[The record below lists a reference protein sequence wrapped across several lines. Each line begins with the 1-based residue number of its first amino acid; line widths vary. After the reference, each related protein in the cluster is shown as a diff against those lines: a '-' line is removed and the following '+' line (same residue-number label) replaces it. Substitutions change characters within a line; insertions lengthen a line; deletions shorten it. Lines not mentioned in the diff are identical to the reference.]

1 LPAFK
6 DITRGLMWE
15 KAVVELECENE
26 SSGYLVGGP
35 FGKDKK
41 DVIAIIIVA
50 VSTSLIV
57 VLTIELKL
65 IPQWVNFLGSSTVLK
80 TALYPLA
87 ISWIIFILG
96 LLFRTILWL
105 RYKPLT
111 LEEIDEVDWP
121 LISVIMP
128 AFNEE
133 NLVLQAI
140 DSVFAA
146 DYPRN
151 RLEVIVID
159 DGSHDN
165 TYEKL
170 RLAKKRYGGYI
181 RIIKFKRNLGKRL
194 ALYSGIKA
202 SSGEIIVTV
211 DTDSR
216 VGQNALKNIV
226 LPLLLEPR
234 TGAVAGRVAAL
245 NEKENL
251 LTRMLAVRYSIAFD
265 FGRAYQSVYG
275 GVLVCPGALSSF
287 RREAISP
294 ILKEWSSQVF
304 MGKTCTHGE
313 DKALTNLVLRNGYLT
328 KYQSNAVVHTQV
340 PNNFRQMN
348 RMHIRWTRSYIR
360 ESIIFAKFIISSYQL
375 KSRYLP
381 ALDFLFLNFLYPFH
395 LFMTA
400 VIFYSFFYD
409 PLFILQQLAFLALIS
424 LIVSMYYLKTQ
435 KNLTFIYGIPYG
447 ILTALCLWWVFPY
460 SLLTLNEPS
469 WLTR

>member
-1 LPAFK
+1 
-6 DITRGLMWE
+6 MWE
-15 KAVVELECENE
+15 KAVVEFKYENE
-26 SSGYLVGGP
+26 SSAYFVAAP
-35 FGKDKK
+35 FSKDKK
-41 DVIAIIIVA
+41 DIVAIIIVA
-50 VSTSLIV
+50 VSTSLVI
-57 VLTIELKL
+57 VLTIELKI
-65 IPQWVNFLGSSTVLK
+65 IPQWVSFLGSSPLLK
-80 TALYPLA
+80 AALYPLA
-87 ISWIIFILG
+87 ISWVIFILG
-96 LLFRTILWL
+96 LFFRTILWL

-111 LEEIDEVDWP
+111 LEETDEIDWP
-121 LISVIMP
+121 SISVIMP

-140 DSVFAA
+140 DSVFGA
-146 DYPRN
+146 DYPRH
-151 RLEVIVID
+151 RLEVIAID
-159 DGSHDN
+159 DGSNDN
-165 TYEKL
+165 TYGKL
-170 RLAKKRYGGYI
+170 RLAKKRYGEYI
-181 RIIKFKRNLGKRL
+181 RIIRFKKNLGKRL

-202 SSGEIIVTV
+202 SSGEIIVTI

-275 GVLVCPGALSSF
+275 GVLVCPGALSAF
-287 RREAISP
+287 RREAIGP
-294 ILKEWSSQVF
+294 ILKEWSNQVF
-304 MGKTCTHGE
+304 MGKSCTHGE
-313 DKALTNLVLRNGYLT
+313 DRALTNLVLRNGYLS
-328 KYQSNAVVHTQV
+328 KYQSNAVVYTQV

-360 ESIIFAKFIISSYQL
+360 ESIIFAKFIISSCQL
-375 KSRYLP
+375 KNRYLP

-400 VIFYSFFYD
+400 LIFCSFFYD
-409 PLFILQQLAFLALIS
+409 PLFILQQLAFLASIS
-424 LIVSMYYLKTQ
+424 LIISMYYLRTQ
-435 KNLTFIYGIPYG
+435 KTLTFIYGIPYG
-447 ILTALCLWWVFPY
+447 ILTTLCFWWVFPY